1 MDRSC
6 GYNLRVL
13 RFNVLGFPVT
23 IEPFFWLS
31 CFLLGD
37 GLGTQGREGV
47 IRIVIWTVV
56 VFVSILIHELG
67 HAFAARNH
75 GAHPEI
81 RLQGLG
87 GVTIMHGGY
96 FNRAQSIFV
105 SAAGP
110 LASLALG
117 GLVWLVDK
125 AYPVSEPHA
134 IRLVRDFLFVNF
146 FWTAINL
153 LPILPMDGGQICREL
168 LGPRRIRITIWI
180 GVISSVTAAI
190 FAFLVLEWLF
200 LAIMMLIL
208 AYLNF
213 QNQNLQGGVV
223 RD

>member
-1 MDRSC
+1 M
-6 GYNLRVL
+6 L
-13 RFNVLGFPVT
+13 RFNVFGFPVT

-31 CFLLGD
+31 CFLLGG

-67 HAFAARNH
+67 HAFAARKH

-96 FNRAQSIFV
+96 FNRPQSIFV

-117 GLVWLVDK
+117 GLVWLIDR
-125 AYPVSEPHA
+125 AYPLSDPYA
-134 IRLVRDFLFVNF
+134 IRLVSNFLWVNF

-153 LPILPMDGGQICREL
+153 LPILPLDGGQIIRDL
-168 LGPRRIRITIWI
+168 LGPRRMQVSIWLGVVCSVVVGIWAFKI
-180 GVISSVTAAI
+180 G
-190 FAFLVLEWLF
+190 LLF
-200 LAIMMLIL
+200 LSIMMLIL

-213 QNQNLQGGVV
+213 KNQNMQGGVV

>member
-1 MDRSC
+1 M
-6 GYNLRVL
+6 L
-13 RFNVLGFPVT
+13 RFNFLGFPVT

-31 CFLLGD
+31 CFLLGG
-37 GLGTQGREGV
+37 GLATQGRDGV

-56 VFVSILIHELG
+56 VFISILVHELG
-67 HAFAARNH
+67 HAFAARKH

-96 FNRAQSIFV
+96 FSRAQSIFV

-117 GLVWLVDK
+117 GLVWLVDR
-125 AYPVSEPHA
+125 AYPVDSIYA
-134 IRLVRDFLFVNF
+134 IRAVRNFLWVNF

-153 LPILPMDGGQICREL
+153 LPILPLDGGQIIRDL
-168 LGPRRIRITIWI
+168 LGPRRVQICIWLGVVCSVLVGIWAFKI
-180 GVISSVTAAI
+180 G
-190 FAFLVLEWLF
+190 LLF
-200 LAIMMLIL
+200 LGVMMLIL

>member
-1 MDRSC
+1 M
-6 GYNLRVL
+6 L

-31 CFLLGD
+31 CFLLGG

-47 IRIVIWTVV
+47 IRIIIWTVV
-56 VFVSILIHELG
+56 VFISILIHELG
-67 HAFAARNH
+67 HAFAARKH

-96 FNRAQSIFV
+96 FDRAQSIFV

-117 GLVWLVDK
+117 GLVWLVDR
-125 AYPVSEPHA
+125 AYPVAPGYA
-134 IRLVRDFLFVNF
+134 NDVVRNFLWVNF

-153 LPILPMDGGQICREL
+153 LPILPLDGGQIIRDM
-168 LGPRRIRITIWI
+168 LGPRRMQISIWLGVVCSVLVGIWAFQI
-180 GVISSVTAAI
+180 G
-190 FAFLVLEWLF
+190 LLF
-200 LAIMMLIL
+200 LAVMMLIL

-213 QNQNLQGGVV
+213 QNQNLQGGVM

>member
-1 MDRSC
+1 M
-6 GYNLRVL
+6 L
-13 RFNVLGFPVT
+13 RFNFLGFPVT

-31 CFLLGD
+31 CFLLGG

-56 VFVSILIHELG
+56 VFVSILVHELG
-67 HAFAARNH
+67 HAFAARRH
-75 GAHPEI
+75 GAQPEI

-87 GVTIMHGGY
+87 GVTIMHGGH
-96 FNRAQSIFV
+96 FNRPQSIFV

-117 GLVWLVDK
+117 GLVWLIDR
-125 AYPVSEPHA
+125 AYPVGGTYA
-134 IRLVRDFLFVNF
+134 IRVVQDLLWVNF

-153 LPILPMDGGQICREL
+153 LPILPLDGGQIIRDL
-168 LGPRRIRITIWI
+168 LGPRRMQISIWL
-180 GVISSVTAAI
+180 GVICSVI
-190 FAFLVLEWLF
+190 VGVWAFKAGQLF
-200 LAIMMLIL
+200 LAIMMLVL

-213 QNQNLQGGVV
+213 QNQNLKGGVV

>member
-1 MDRSC
+1 M
-6 GYNLRVL
+6 L
-13 RFNVLGFPVT
+13 RFNFLGFPVT

-31 CFLLGD
+31 CFLLGG

-47 IRIVIWTVV
+47 IRIVIWTAV
-56 VFVSILIHELG
+56 VFVSILVHELG
-67 HAFAARNH
+67 HAFAARKH

-117 GLVWLVDK
+117 GLVWLVDR
-125 AYPVSEPHA
+125 AYPVESVYA
-134 IRLVRDFLFVNF
+134 IQVVSYLLWVNF

-153 LPILPMDGGQICREL
+153 LPILPLDGGQIVRDL
-168 LGPRRIRITIWI
+168 LGPRRMQISIGLGVVCSVFVAIWAFKI
-180 GVISSVTAAI
+180 G
-190 FAFLVLEWLF
+190 LLF
-200 LAIMMLIL
+200 LGIMMLIL
-208 AYLNF
+208 AYMNF
-213 QNQNLQGGVV
+213 KNQNLQGGVV

>member
-1 MDRSC
+1 M
-6 GYNLRVL
+6 L

-31 CFLLGD
+31 CFLLGG
-37 GLGTQGREGV
+37 GLGIEGREGV

-56 VFVSILIHELG
+56 VFISILIHELG
-67 HAFAARNH
+67 HAFAARKH
-75 GAHPEI
+75 GAQPEI

-87 GVTIMHGGY
+87 GVTIMRGGY

-117 GLVWLVDK
+117 GLIWLVNR
-125 AYPVSEPHA
+125 AFPVSDPYA
-134 IRLVRDFLFVNF
+134 LRLVGDFLWVNF

-153 LPILPMDGGQICREL
+153 LPILPLDGGQIVREL
-168 LGPRRIRITIWI
+168 LGPRRVQIAIGLGVVCSVLVGIWAFKI
-180 GVISSVTAAI
+180 G
-190 FAFLVLEWLF
+190 LLF
-200 LAIMMLIL
+200 LGVLMLML

-213 QNQNLQGGVV
+213 QNQGLQGGVM